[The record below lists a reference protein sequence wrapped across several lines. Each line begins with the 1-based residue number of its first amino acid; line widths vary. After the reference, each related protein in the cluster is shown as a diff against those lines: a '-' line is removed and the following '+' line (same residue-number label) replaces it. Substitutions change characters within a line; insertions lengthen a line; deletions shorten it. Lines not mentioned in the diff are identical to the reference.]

1 MYPVS
6 SPGGSSDRSEHEGR
20 YAKPMFNYLIHFIK
34 ILEVIETSDMSRG
47 RLLYEQIINNNPI
60 LTWTSKDEKIFIS
73 YVELIYPELI
83 DSIKRIQ
90 RRNKLTNHR
99 MLYLLLKGLKKTDEE
114 VCTIMMLSPEGL
126 RSMRNRTKS
135 V

>member
-1 MYPVS
+1 M
-6 SPGGSSDRSEHEGR
+6 
-20 YAKPMFNYLIHFIK
+20 
-34 ILEVIETSDMSRG
+34 IETSDMSRG